1 MPVAA
6 LLLAILMLAACSITP
21 EQRELIERTWAERER
36 ERAQE
41 CARIRCGQSVGSTRS
56 PTLMVDSAITAASLP
71 RHRRLRDV
79 GGTRRVRSPSRAA
92 F

>member
-41 CARIRCGQSVGSTRS
+41 CARIRCGQGA
-56 PTLMVDSAITAASLP
+56 P
-71 RHRRLRDV
+71 
-79 GGTRRVRSPSRAA
+79 
-92 F
+92 